1 MAVERVGTTHLLD
14 ILERVAEGG
23 VQIAPVVSPNPS
35 QRIEDLNSLRV
46 EDSKKSEP
54 RATRRPPEP
63 PPRRS

>member
-23 VQIAPVVSPNPS
+23 VQIAPVVSVNPSQPIEDLNS
-35 QRIEDLNSLRV
+35 QRIEDL
-46 EDSKKSEP
+46 KKSEP

-63 PPRRS
+63 PPGRS